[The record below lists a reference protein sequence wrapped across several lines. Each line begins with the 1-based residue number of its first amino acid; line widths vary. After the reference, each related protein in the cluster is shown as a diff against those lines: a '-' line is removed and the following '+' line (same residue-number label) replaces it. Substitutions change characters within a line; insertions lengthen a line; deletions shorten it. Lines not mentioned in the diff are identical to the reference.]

1 MDNYAPLPL
10 LRGGQ
15 KIAAFRANQEGVPV
29 VLQHGLG
36 ADPLQTVNV
45 VPLNGTHCHY
55 LMHCRGHGASEA
67 GPVDQFSITTFADDL
82 IAFIDQHI
90 QAPCVVGGISMGAAI
105 SLRVAIKRPDLVS
118 ALILARPAW
127 FTDPAPEN
135 LKPLVDVGNLL
146 ATHDIAEAKKLFLA
160 SPSASILQQSAPG
173 NLTSLLNMFDR
184 APQAVTAELLRR
196 IANGGPDVTVAEI
209 ANIKVPTL
217 IIANDQDYVH
227 PVLLADELAATIP
240 GAIRVDIT
248 PKTVDEAAYASDFSG
263 ALAQFLKD
271 HS

>member
-1 MDNYAPLPL
+1 MDNYSPLSL
-10 LRGGQ
+10 VRSGQ
-15 KIAAFRANQEGVPV
+15 TIAAFRANQNGAPV

-55 LMHCRGHGASEA
+55 LMHCRGHGVSEP
-67 GPVDQFSITTFADDL
+67 GPVDQFSIATFADDL
-82 IAFIDQHI
+82 IAFIDRHI
-90 QAPCVVGGISMGAAI
+90 QTPCVVGGISMGAAI
-105 SLRVAIKRPDLVS
+105 SLRLAIKRPDLVS

-135 LKPLVDVGNLL
+135 LQPLIEVGNLL
-146 ATHDIAEAKKLFLA
+146 ARHDIAEAKRLFLA

-184 APQAVTAELLRR
+184 APQAITAELLRR
-196 IANGGPDVTVAEI
+196 IANDGPGVTIAEI
-209 ANIKVPTL
+209 SDIKVPTL

-227 PVLLADELAATIP
+227 PVLLADELATAIP
-240 GAIRVDIT
+240 GAIRVNIT
-248 PKTVDEAAYASDFSG
+248 PKTVDEAAYVSEFRG
-263 ALAQFLKD
+263 ALDHFLKD
-271 HS
+271 HT

>member
-1 MDNYAPLPL
+1 MDDYSPLPL
-10 LRGGQ
+10 SRSGQ
-15 KIAAFRANQEGVPV
+15 KIAAFRSNQEGMPL

-67 GPVDQFSITTFADDL
+67 GPVDHFSIATFADDL

-135 LKPLVDVGNLL
+135 LKPLIEVGNLM
-146 ATHDIAEAKKLFLA
+146 ATQDIGEAKKLFLA

-184 APQAVTAELLRR
+184 TPQTVTAELLRR
-196 IANGGPDVTVAEI
+196 IANDGPDVTVAEI

-217 IIANDQDYVH
+217 IIANDQDHVH

-240 GAIRVDIT
+240 GAIRVNIT
-248 PKTVDEAAYASDFSG
+248 PKTVDEGAYVSDFSG
-263 ALAQFLKD
+263 ALDQFLKD
-271 HS
+271 LS